1 MKTILMKKSRDTRI
15 ACVVVVMVT
24 GMYNQS
30 PPMP

>member
-1 MKTILMKKSRDTRI
+1 MKKSRDTCI
-15 ACVVVVMVT
+15 ACVFVVMVT